1 MAMFNQTR
9 LQEALTAYKKDF
21 VAKQWKNE
29 KYKWEAVKWFQDNWD
44 IDATDFAEM
53 LERSL
58 EKTSNLL
65 SSANSFPKRMI
76 VRLSKAYTK
85 EVKAMFLSLFD
96 ERKEI
101 FERIEEFKAQAN
113 VLIKKF
119 SDRDIHHYQ
128 TEKTISTYLWLR
140 YPEKYYIYKFM
151 EAKDVAD
158 KLESNY
164 QFKQGAYKDNINN
177 FLSMYDELNSLLKQ
191 DAELTKL
198 LQSQLTESCYPDTNL
213 NTLTGDVVF
222 YISRR
227 YPKRIDEDSIET
239 DIDPTDITS
248 KARFKRWFMPIID
261 TLIKLG
267 GNAPRQEVHEKII
280 EDYHISNEDLEKK
293 SDSGVIFILND
304 IDWARNYLNYE
315 GFLSND
321 TPKGI
326 WGLNDLGKKIIIDDN
341 LAGQIVAK
349 WIRIKNAKRKGTPI
363 PDIDL
368 SPYYKYREK
377 SYTAD
382 NFLRD
387 VYMSETKYKS
397 LVALLLKKKN
407 IILQGAP
414 GVGKTFVAKRLS
426 YSIMGEKDTERVMLV
441 QFHQSY
447 SYEDFIMGYRPT
459 KENFEIHTGAFYDFC
474 KKAADDN
481 ENDYYCIIDE
491 INRGNLNKI
500 FGELFMLL
508 EADKRGEEIRLL
520 YKDENFSVPPN
531 LYLIGTMNTA
541 DRSLAMLDYALRRRF
556 SFFEILPGFDTDGF
570 QSYQKELSSEK
581 FDNVIRCIK
590 NLNDTIAKDETLGE
604 GFCIGHS
611 YFCGLTPE
619 ELNDESLS
627 SIVEYDIIPLIKEY
641 WFDEPA
647 KVRDWSE
654 RLRRAL
660 Q

>member
-1 MAMFNQTR
+1 MFNQAR

-44 IDATDFAEM
+44 INASDFAEM

-368 SPYYKYREK
+368 SPYYKYRKK

-414 GVGKTFVAKRLS
+414 GVGKTFVAKRLA
-426 YSIMGEKDTERVMLV
+426 YSIMSEKDTERVMLV

-619 ELNDESLS
+619 ELNDEALS
-627 SIVEYDIIPLIKEY
+627 SIVEYDIIPLLKEY

-647 KVRDWSE
+647 KVREWSE

>member
-1 MAMFNQTR
+1 MFNQAR

-459 KENFEIHTGAFYDFC
+459 EKGFDIHKGAFYDFC
-474 KKAADDN
+474 KKATDDN

-508 EADKRGEEIRLL
+508 EADKRGEEVQLL
-520 YKDENFSVPPN
+520 YKDEKFSVPPN

-556 SFFEILPGFDTDGF
+556 SFFDMPPGFDTEGF
-570 QSYQKELSSEK
+570 HAYQNDLANEK
-581 FDNVIRCIK
+581 FDHVIRCVK
-590 NLNDTIAKDETLGE
+590 ELNDTIAKDETLGE

-619 ELNDESLS
+619 ELNDEALS
-627 SIVEYDIIPLIKEY
+627 SIVEYDIIPLLKEY

-647 KVRDWSE
+647 KVREWSE

>member
-1 MAMFNQTR
+1 MFNQTR

-44 IDATDFAEM
+44 INASDFAEM

-414 GVGKTFVAKRLS
+414 GVGKTFVAKRLA

-459 KENFEIHTGAFYDFC
+459 EKGFDIHKGAFYDFC
-474 KKAADDN
+474 KKATDDN

-508 EADKRGEEIRLL
+508 EADKRGEEVQLL
-520 YKDENFSVPPN
+520 YKDEKFSVPPN

-556 SFFEILPGFDTDGF
+556 SFFDMPPGFDTEGF
-570 QSYQKELSSEK
+570 HAYQNDLANEK
-581 FDNVIRCIK
+581 FDHVIRCVK
-590 NLNDTIAKDETLGE
+590 ELNDTIAKDETLGE

-619 ELNDESLS
+619 ELNDEALS
-627 SIVEYDIIPLIKEY
+627 SIVEYDIIPLLKEY

-647 KVRDWSE
+647 KVREWSE